1 MESFCFHVVYGI
13 QIMGGKLSTLPE
25 MKASFERMLTDKK
38 RQLTRILSKS
48 NSMESLDKV
57 EVRELKLDIRKT
69 ESVLDLVNRAIED
82 HNAPSF

>member
-1 MESFCFHVVYGI
+1 
-13 QIMGGKLSTLPE
+13 MGAKLSTLPE

-38 RQLTRILSKS
+38 RQLARILSKS

-57 EVRELKLDIRKT
+57 EVRELKLEIRKT

-82 HNAPSF
+82 EHAPSF

>member
-1 MESFCFHVVYGI
+1 
-13 QIMGGKLSTLPE
+13 MGGKLSTLPE